1 MRKGHEVKGWWLIQG
16 QVTGDSNQLILVLLF
31 INSCKARS
39 NGKKMAGLLR
49 GKLLEKE
56 WIWLNKDGLLCLSR
70 DGCY

>member
-1 MRKGHEVKGWWLIQG
+1 MRRGHGVKGWWLIQG
-16 QVTGDSNQLILVLLF
+16 QVTGDLNQLILVLVF

-39 NGKKMAGLLR
+39 NGKKMVGLLR

-56 WIWLNKDGLLCLSR
+56 WIWLNKDGLLCLSI